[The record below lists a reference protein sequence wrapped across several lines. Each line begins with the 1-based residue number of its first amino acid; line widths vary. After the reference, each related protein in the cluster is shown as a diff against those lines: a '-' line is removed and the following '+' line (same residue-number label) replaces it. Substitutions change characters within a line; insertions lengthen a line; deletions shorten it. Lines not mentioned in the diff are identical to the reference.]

1 MVIAAFAIVLGATL
15 TGMRVRG
22 RVVPISAIVVS
33 VVFLPGAV
41 LVMRER
47 HALRPRDRGHALD
60 RNGQGQQEHSKK
72 AEETFRHRRA
82 L

>member
-1 MVIAAFAIVLGATL
+1 MAAFAVVLRAAV
-15 TGMRVRG
+15 TGVRVG
-22 RVVPISAIVVS
+22 SGVVPVGAIVVN

-41 LVMRER
+41 LMMRER
-47 HALRPRDRGHALD
+47 HALSPHDGGHALD
-60 RNGQGQQEHSKK
+60 GNGQGQQKHSKK

>member
-1 MVIAAFAIVLGATL
+1 MVIAAFAIVRRPTVIG
-15 TGMRVRG
+15 VRSG
-22 RVVPISAIVVS
+22 VVPIGAIVRVS
-33 VVFLPGAV
+33 VAFLPGAI

-47 HALRPRDRGHALD
+47 HALSPDDCGHALE
-60 RNGQGQQEHSKK
+60 RNGQSQQKHSKK